1 MGTRN
6 RMMLAGKRIETEKN
20 RIRPDF
26 LNVGWNRLS
35 EVNNRMFEA
44 LPTVFNGEINF
55 VQEIYAAVNMISHI
69 NPLIEKYRANNGE
82 LSFSDSLHIILHYI
96 ALLEDESKSLGLSQI
111 GFNAKYQVIFDQY
124 YHLSLS
130 LLIVFTEDLNSM
142 DILVVRVTTHMI
154 LFESNPLMPTLF
166 DFSLSWMNDERIEHS
181 PAVTALS
188 TTVNLI
194 FNCHK

>member
-130 LLIVFTEDLNSM
+130 LNSIHWRSQFHGYIGGSRDDTHDSIRKQSIDANFIRFQSFLNERRTYRAFPSC
-142 DILVVRVTTHMI
+142 DC
-154 LFESNPLMPTLF
+154 TLYN
-166 DFSLSWMNDERIEHS
+166 S
-181 PAVTALS
+181 
-188 TTVNLI
+188 
-194 FNCHK
+194 